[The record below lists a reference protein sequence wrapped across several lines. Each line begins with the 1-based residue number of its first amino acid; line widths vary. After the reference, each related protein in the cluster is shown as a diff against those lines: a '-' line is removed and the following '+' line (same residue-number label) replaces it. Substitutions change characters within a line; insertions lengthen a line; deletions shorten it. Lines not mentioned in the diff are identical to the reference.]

1 MITKKIR
8 NYSELSKLKTFE
20 ERFEYLKL
28 NGIVGEE
35 TFGYER
41 FLNQALYRSKIWRNE
56 TRPFVIK
63 RDLGCDLGILDREI
77 SDIIIIHHMNPITI
91 EDIENDNPEIF
102 DPEFLISTS
111 SMTHKAI
118 HYGDANLLI
127 KDFEPR
133 FHGDTKLW

>member
-1 MITKKIR
+1 MMTKKIR
-8 NYSELSKLKTFE
+8 SYSELSKLKTFE

-41 FLNQALYRSKIWRNE
+41 FLNQALYRSKIWRNQI
-56 TRPFVIK
+56 RPFVIT
-63 RDLGCDLGILDREI
+63 RDQGCDLGILDREI
-77 SDIIIIHHMNPITI
+77 PDIIVIHHMNPITI
-91 EDIENDNPEIF
+91 EDIENDNPEIY
-102 DPEFLISTS
+102 DPEFLISSS

-118 HYGDANLLI
+118 HYGDSNLLI